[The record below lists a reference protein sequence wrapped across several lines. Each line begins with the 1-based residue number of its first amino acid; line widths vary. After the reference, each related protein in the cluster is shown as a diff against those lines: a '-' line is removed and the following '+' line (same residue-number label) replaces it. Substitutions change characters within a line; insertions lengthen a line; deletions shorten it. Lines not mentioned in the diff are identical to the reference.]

1 MGACS
6 ARYPFYPTRECNFAL
21 SPFSETF
28 MADHSNDGIYAAVD
42 EVRRKTEFLHTR
54 VEEVKEQV
62 SSLEARIERLE
73 EQMKATNRHLST
85 LVTEAKTTN
94 ALLREDLD
102 HRKTLDQHRMDME
115 REEREWRHKVEERSL
130 ESHAQTVQF
139 KRTIAHEAWEMFKQ
153 PIGMLIT
160 AALAWT
166 AWYYFSVP
174 TEHPVAT
181 PAPAAPASEATAP

>member
-1 MGACS
+1 M
-6 ARYPFYPTRECNFAL
+6 P
-21 SPFSETF
+21 
-28 MADHSNDGIYAAVD
+28 DHSNDGIYAAVD

-73 EQMKATNRHLST
+73 EQMKATNRHLTT

-102 HRKTLDQHRMDME
+102 QRKAVNQHRMGME
-115 REEREWRHKVEERSL
+115 REEREWRRKVEERSL
-130 ESHAQTVQF
+130 EAQSQHVQF
-139 KRTIAHEAWEMFKQ
+139 KRTLANGVWDMFKQ

-160 AALAWT
+160 AAVAWT
-166 AWYYFSVP
+166 AWYYFTVP
-174 TEHPVAT
+174 TDHPVAA
-181 PAPAAPASEATAP
+181 PAPESAAPASEAAAP

>member
-1 MGACS
+1 M
-6 ARYPFYPTRECNFAL
+6 PE
-21 SPFSETF
+21 
-28 MADHSNDGIYAAVD
+28 HSNDGIYAAVD

-85 LVTEAKTTN
+85 LVAEAKTTN

-102 HRKTLDQHRMDME
+102 QRKTVTQHRMNME

-130 ESHAQTVQF
+130 ETQSQHTKF
-139 KRTIAHEAWEMFKQ
+139 KHTLANGVWDMFKQ

-160 AALAWT
+160 AAVAWA
-166 AWYYFSVP
+166 AWYYFHVP
-174 TEHPVAT
+174 TQ
-181 PAPAAPASEATAP
+181 